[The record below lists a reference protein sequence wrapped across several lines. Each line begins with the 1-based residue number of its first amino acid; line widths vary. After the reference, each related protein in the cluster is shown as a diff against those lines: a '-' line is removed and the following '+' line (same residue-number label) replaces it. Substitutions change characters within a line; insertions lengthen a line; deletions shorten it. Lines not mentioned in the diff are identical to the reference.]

1 MFTTQSIDFTA
12 NRYPKV
18 LRIALVAERAVV
30 VLIAVTPP
38 GARATA
44 TVAAARG
51 ARVAKRPARV
61 AVVAVRCKM
70 RHFKHTKRFV
80 FSTHKIHFYSPQSP
94 QSLPTKF
101 LLHSHCPLSPHRP
114 FPPAPK
120 VRVILNAQFI
130 TLNTQFITFNA
141 RFVILNTQFIIFNTQ
156 FIIFNG
162 THCKSSSRCT
172 VHRRRPPGSSLARRR
187 YSAPACHGVG

>member
-120 VRVILNAQFI
+120 
-130 TLNTQFITFNA
+130 
-141 RFVILNTQFIIFNTQ
+141 
-156 FIIFNG
+156 
-162 THCKSSSRCT
+162 SS
-172 VHRRRPPGSSLARRR
+172 
-187 YSAPACHGVG
+187 CHFEYTIHHFEYTIHHF